1 MITINNTDNG
11 KKILT
16 KKGDVIKLQLPEN
29 PTTGYLWKINSHD
42 DKHLNLTD
50 KENVISTKDV
60 GAGGLKTFYFKVI
73 NEGISELNIA
83 LGNPWENDTIETF
96 TVTIESKDKG

>member
-29 PTTGYLWKINSHD
+29 PTTGYLWKINSIN
-42 DKHLNLTD
+42 DKHLNLT
-50 KENVISTKDV
+50 ENENKISTKAV
-60 GAGGLKTFYFKVI
+60 GAGGLKTFYFKVM
-73 NEGISELNIA
+73 NEGISELQIA
-83 LGNPWENDTIETF
+83 LGNPWENDTVETF
-96 TVTIESKDKG
+96 NVTIESKNKG